1 MASLSIGS
9 STSSGIDVDA
19 TVSQILYAERAP
31 ERLMEAQRAKLQL
44 HASSLS
50 QVQSELAALK
60 SKVNA
65 LKDISGVLN
74 TKLATSSNSS
84 VATASA
90 TTTAA
95 TGKHTLLV
103 SRLATTS
110 TYCSDVVTG
119 TKLTHG
125 SFSLSVGGGEART
138 ITIGDGNDTLSEFVS
153 YVNGLNAG
161 VTANTLT
168 DANGTRLVLVSEQS
182 GAAGQISISGSST
195 PLAWNKGADGLNAQ
209 FTVDGIPLESSTNSP
224 SEVIPGVTLTLA
236 GTSASEV
243 QLTVAPD
250 SGRAR
255 QAIADFVSAYN
266 LIVKDINGQF
276 AYDAANKTAGVLS
289 GDPAIRG
296 LQAAILSNAA
306 YAKDE
311 ESSIVNLSVLGVK
324 MENDGTLTMDSSK
337 LDEMLKTRF
346 ADVQDFFQS
355 TEVEGFAR
363 HFGASL
369 DDLTDSIEGPIQ
381 VDLNGIKAEQESL
394 SDQIESYEVR
404 MEMRQQLLLEQ
415 FSKIDAM
422 LRQLPL
428 LQAQLTAQLGSLE

>member
-9 STSSGIDVDA
+9 STSSGIDVEA

-31 ERLMEAQRAKLQL
+31 ERLMEAQQAKLQL

-90 TTTAA
+90 TTIAA

-110 TYCSDVVTG
+110 TYYSDVVTG

-125 SFSLSVGGGEART
+125 SFSLSIGGGQART
-138 ITIGDGNDTLSEFVS
+138 ITISDSNDTLSGLVS
-153 YVNGLNAG
+153 CVNGLNAG
-161 VTANTLT
+161 VTASTLS

-182 GAAGQISISGSST
+182 GTAGQISISGGST
-195 PLAWNKGADGLNAQ
+195 PFAWNKGADGLNAQ
-209 FTVDGIPLESSTNSP
+209 FTVDGIPLESSNNSP
-224 SEVIPGVTLTLA
+224 SEVIPGVTLTLT

-243 QLTVAPD
+243 QLTVSPD

-255 QAIADFVSAYN
+255 QAVADFVSAYN
-266 LIVKDINGQF
+266 VIVKDINGQF

-311 ESSIVNLSVLGVK
+311 DSSIVNLSVLGVK
-324 MENDGTLTMDSSK
+324 MENDGTLTIDSSK
-337 LDEMLKTRF
+337 LDEMLKTDSN
-346 ADVQDFFQS
+346 DVQDFFQS
-355 TEVEGFAR
+355 TEIEGFAR

-369 DDLTDSIEGPIQ
+369 EELTDSIEGPIQ
-381 VDLNGIKAEQESL
+381 VDFNGIKAEQKSL
-394 SDQIESYEVR
+394 SDQIDAYEVR